1 MTKKIFSDIQSIKD
15 AIGQEVSVS
24 EWFDITQER
33 INAFADATGDHQWIH
48 IDPIRAKTESPF
60 KKTIAHGYFTLSLI
74 AKFSGECIG
83 NNNTKMA
90 INYGANKVR
99 FVSPV
104 TVDSKIRAHFKLDTV
119 EEIEGGVQ
127 VQWLITIE
135 IQGHQKPACVA
146 ETLTRWYF

>member
-1 MTKKIFSDIQSIKD
+1 MTKKIFTDIQSIKNE
-15 AIGQEVSVS
+15 IGKEVSVS
-24 EWFDITQER
+24 DWFEITQER

-48 IDPIRAKTESPF
+48 IDPVRAKEESPF

-99 FVSPV
+99 FPSPV
-104 TVDSKIRAHFKLDTV
+104 LVGSKIRAHFQLDCL

-127 VQWLITIE
+127 VQWIITIE
-135 IQGHQKPACVA
+135 IEGQNKPACVA
-146 ETLTRWYF
+146 ETLTRWYY

>member
-1 MTKKIFSDIQSIKD
+1 MTKKIFTDIQSIKNE
-15 AIGQEVSVS
+15 IGKEVSVS
-24 EWFDITQER
+24 DWFEITQER

-48 IDPIRAKTESPF
+48 IDPVRAKEESPF

-90 INYGANKVR
+90 INYGSNKVR
-99 FVSPV
+99 FPSPV
-104 TVDSKIRAHFKLDTV
+104 LVGSKIRAHFQLDCL

-127 VQWLITIE
+127 VQWIITIE
-135 IQGHQKPACVA
+135 IEGQNKPACVA
-146 ETLTRWYF
+146 ETLTRWYY